1 MGDQPASRLQRTA
14 GPAHHHHRR
23 AGQGPRQ
30 RRSRL
35 RRLQHGQQRHRG
47 RLVRHLGVR
56 QRPLHGPGQP
66 PRQLRPR
73 PGPLPQ
79 QRRRV
84 AAHRRGDQRRRQQGH
99 TGRPAQH
106 PAQPGPRRPGGVRRR
121 RPVRGH
127 RARLQHRHRRQP
139 AGRRGL
145 RPVRRRRGR
154 HRDHRHEQRV
164 LHPVPPLLR
173 RLRSRHRLERG
184 RRGQRLARQ
193 PVLRRHPRHPRT
205 GRLRKRIMRRIARAP
220 WELLKR
226 AFGWLVLFELRNKV
240 LLLPSAVRLRRLED
254 AETRR
259 LTAVLGP
266 VPQAL
271 VATVIATHR
280 RPDALRAA
288 VASALAQ
295 TVRDQVVIVVDD
307 GAGLPEL
314 PDDPRLF
321 AVSLARNTAVAG
333 VVRNVGIR
341 LTRSRYVAFLDD
353 DNLWEPDHLE
363 RALAVL
369 EAPGGPD
376 GVYTALRRVL
386 PDGTERDVLSVEFD
400 RRRAARESFLD
411 TNAFVARRDG
421 SLHFSRLRRTPEV
434 LPREDWELVYRY
446 SRGHAVRH
454 VPHATVRYL
463 VNPASFYTTWSG

>member
-1 MGDQPASRLQRTA
+1 
-14 GPAHHHHRR
+14 
-23 AGQGPRQ
+23 
-30 RRSRL
+30 
-35 RRLQHGQQRHRG
+35 
-47 RLVRHLGVR
+47 
-56 QRPLHGPGQP
+56 
-66 PRQLRPR
+66 
-73 PGPLPQ
+73 
-79 QRRRV
+79 
-84 AAHRRGDQRRRQQGH
+84 
-99 TGRPAQH
+99 
-106 PAQPGPRRPGGVRRR
+106 
-121 RPVRGH
+121 
-127 RARLQHRHRRQP
+127 
-139 AGRRGL
+139 
-145 RPVRRRRGR
+145 
-154 HRDHRHEQRV
+154 
-164 LHPVPPLLR
+164 
-173 RLRSRHRLERG
+173 
-184 RRGQRLARQ
+184 
-193 PVLRRHPRHPRT
+193 
-205 GRLRKRIMRRIARAP
+205 MRRIARAP

-259 LTAVLGP
+259 LTAVVGP
-266 VPQAL
+266 VPEAL

-288 VASALAQ
+288 VASVLAQ

-314 PDDPRLF
+314 PEDPRLF

-421 SLHFSRLRRTPEV
+421 SLRFSRLRRTPEV

-463 VNPASFYTTWSG
+463 VNPGSFYTTWSG

>member
-1 MGDQPASRLQRTA
+1 
-14 GPAHHHHRR
+14 
-23 AGQGPRQ
+23 
-30 RRSRL
+30 
-35 RRLQHGQQRHRG
+35 
-47 RLVRHLGVR
+47 
-56 QRPLHGPGQP
+56 
-66 PRQLRPR
+66 
-73 PGPLPQ
+73 
-79 QRRRV
+79 
-84 AAHRRGDQRRRQQGH
+84 
-99 TGRPAQH
+99 
-106 PAQPGPRRPGGVRRR
+106 
-121 RPVRGH
+121 
-127 RARLQHRHRRQP
+127 
-139 AGRRGL
+139 
-145 RPVRRRRGR
+145 
-154 HRDHRHEQRV
+154 
-164 LHPVPPLLR
+164 
-173 RLRSRHRLERG
+173 
-184 RRGQRLARQ
+184 
-193 PVLRRHPRHPRT
+193 
-205 GRLRKRIMRRIARAP
+205 MRRIARAP

-259 LTAVLGP
+259 LKAVLGP
-266 VPQAL
+266 VPEAL
-271 VATVIATHR
+271 IVTVIATHR

-314 PDDPRLF
+314 PDDSRLF

-369 EAPGGPD
+369 ESPGGPD

-421 SLHFSRLRRTPEV
+421 HLHFSRLRRTPEV
-434 LPREDWELVYRY
+434 LPREDWELIHRY
-446 SRGHAVRH
+446 SRSHTVRH
-454 VPHATVRYL
+454 IPHATVRYL
-463 VNPASFYTTWSG
+463 VNPGSFYTTWSS

>member
-1 MGDQPASRLQRTA
+1 
-14 GPAHHHHRR
+14 
-23 AGQGPRQ
+23 
-30 RRSRL
+30 
-35 RRLQHGQQRHRG
+35 
-47 RLVRHLGVR
+47 
-56 QRPLHGPGQP
+56 
-66 PRQLRPR
+66 
-73 PGPLPQ
+73 
-79 QRRRV
+79 
-84 AAHRRGDQRRRQQGH
+84 
-99 TGRPAQH
+99 
-106 PAQPGPRRPGGVRRR
+106 
-121 RPVRGH
+121 
-127 RARLQHRHRRQP
+127 
-139 AGRRGL
+139 
-145 RPVRRRRGR
+145 
-154 HRDHRHEQRV
+154 
-164 LHPVPPLLR
+164 
-173 RLRSRHRLERG
+173 
-184 RRGQRLARQ
+184 
-193 PVLRRHPRHPRT
+193 
-205 GRLRKRIMRRIARAP
+205 MRRIARAP

-259 LTAVLGP
+259 LAAVVGP
-266 VPQAL
+266 VPEAL

-369 EAPGGPD
+369 ESPGGPD

-400 RRRAARESFLD
+400 RRLAARESFLD

-421 SLHFSRLRRTPEV
+421 SLRFSRLRRTPEV

-446 SRGHAVRH
+446 SRGHTVRH

-463 VNPASFYTTWSG
+463 VNPGSFYTTWSS